1 MTPAPVP
8 VCAVDPGPERWAEA
22 GAVIANAARIA
33 IATPLKRVLI
43 SIVLR
48 CRVSGAFGRSDREI
62 AARLT
67 RSADRAAHVV
77 AVDTPR
83 FSASRFAFL
92 GREAGWLPLAEM
104 WKLRRA
110 SGNAHWLSSRC
121 LHCIADGRSH
131 SPGAVPSF
139 RAGTINSPSPP
150 RLHRRPNFCMSLAS
164 ERPTRCH
171 NDNVRRAWHR

>member
-1 MTPAPVP
+1 MTLAPVR
-8 VCAVDPGPERWAEA
+8 VCAGGPGPERWAEA

-48 CRVSGAFGRSDREI
+48 CRVSGACGSSDREI

-67 RSADRAAHVV
+67 RSADGAVRVV
-77 AVDTPR
+77 TVDTPR
-83 FSASRFAFL
+83 FSASRSAFL
-92 GREAGWLPLAEM
+92 GRAAGWLPLAEM

-110 SGNAHWLSSRC
+110 SGNARWLSSRC

-131 SPGAVPSF
+131 SPGVVPSF
-139 RAGTINSPSPP
+139 RAETINSPAPP
-150 RLHRRPNFCMSLAS
+150 PLHRRPNFYMSLAS
-164 ERPTRCH
+164 ERATRCH
-171 NDNVRRAWHR
+171 NDNVRRAGHR